1 MEFNILDNIDINS
14 LSQNI
19 IEFLE
24 NNEIEIKDIYN
35 FEDELQKFL
44 EKYFQEI

>member
-1 MEFNILDNIDINS
+1 MEFNILDNININS
-14 LSQNI
+14 LSEDI

-35 FEDELQKFL
+35 FEEELQKFL
-44 EKYFQEI
+44 QKYFQEI